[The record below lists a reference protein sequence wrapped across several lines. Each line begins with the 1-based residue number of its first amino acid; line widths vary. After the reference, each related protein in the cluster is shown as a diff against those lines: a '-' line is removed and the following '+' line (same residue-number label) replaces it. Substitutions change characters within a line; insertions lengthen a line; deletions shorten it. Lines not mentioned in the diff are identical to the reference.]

1 MTIRTES
8 KIVSFQEPFTL
19 RNVDGIQP
27 AGDYLVDV
35 DDELIEGINHSVY
48 RRVATRFHIPCMSSP
63 QPTKQVV
70 AVNQTDL
77 DAALMKDRHTAA

>member
-8 KIVSFQEPFTL
+8 KIVSFKEPFTL

-27 AGDYLVDV
+27 AGDYSVEV
-35 DDELIEGINHSVY
+35 DDELIEGMSCTVY
-48 RRVATRFHIPCMSSP
+48 RRVATRLHIPSMSSP
-63 QPTKQVV
+63 QTITQVV
-70 AVNQTDL
+70 AVNQTEL